1 MSQYYVSWSK
11 LRNRIGKEQ
20 KVLIKRQ
27 ALLNSIIEKIKIA
40 EGEVLDQTLEFV
52 SEKANEYIEK
62 ILNPEYVV
70 KISSFKRASNTSF
83 TDMSSKR
90 QREFRQC
97 H

>member
-1 MSQYYVSWSK
+1 LSQYYVSWSK